1 MKRITVKYSVIIIS
15 MIMMVTSLVSIMIA
29 PTNDLM
35 MFGLWSFLGWSTLAC
50 ILITTIK
57 N

>member
-1 MKRITVKYSVIIIS
+1 MKRITLKYTVIILS
-15 MIMMVTSLVSIMIA
+15 MIMMVTSLVAIMIA

-35 MFGLWSFLGWSTLAC
+35 LFSMWSFLGWSSLGC

>member
-1 MKRITVKYSVIIIS
+1 MKRISLKYTVIIFS
-15 MIMMVTSLVSIMIA
+15 MIMMICSLVAIMIA
-29 PTNDLM
+29 PTNDLLIFSM
-35 MFGLWSFLGWSTLAC
+35 WSFLGWSSLGC